1 MEAVKKIKS
10 KIWVNDFTINFEYD
24 TKRGNHRAQ
33 KRVITTT
40 DENMAKRDFWLWIQT
55 NNNDKPYRA
64 MLNVNILSIAKG
76 EGQYISL

>member
-40 DENMAKRDFWLWIQT
+40 DEKH
-55 NNNDKPYRA
+55 
-64 MLNVNILSIAKG
+64 G
-76 EGQYISL
+76 

>member
-24 TKRGNHRAQ
+24 TKRGNHRTQ

-40 DENMAKRDFWLWIQT
+40 DENMAKRDFWLWIQA
-55 NNNDKPYRA
+55 NYSDKPYRA